1 MDSLGGIGMNYRR
14 FDRLTKDGLRELFI
28 VIKKL
33 GLPFVILGG
42 LFLIYSWI
50 DGKPAVSFTQLMVT
64 FLFLALLQVEFE
76 NLWLENEVNEIKER
90 LKELEEKA
98 ELNKNK

>member
-1 MDSLGGIGMNYRR
+1 MNNKKI
-14 FDRLTKDGLRELFI
+14 DRLAQQGITELFI

-42 LFLIYSWI
+42 FFLLYSWI
-50 DGKPAVSFTQLMVT
+50 DGKPAVSFSQLMIT

-76 NLWLENEVNEIKER
+76 NLWLEKEVGELKER
-90 LKELEEKA
+90 LEALEGESKSN
-98 ELNKNK
+98 NK